1 MHTHTLTSF
10 VSLFAISVHSAS
22 SYFTNKF
29 SLTGTKLITRPGE
42 LNATDDFV
50 TMASPAGHHRVMAF
64 TSHLPTLCSPHT
76 ISIATASPMAAVS
89 SIPHKLLRN
98 SFRHMKNW
106 PIFQTPSVTHRISL
120 NPCKPWHGGPIPQLT
135 GFTGSEHQQFLKRQ
149 MFLPKSME
157 TKKGGKGTI
166 KRFKGNKRPC
176 SVVRK
181 SWNSLFQQCF

>member
-1 MHTHTLTSF
+1 MVRDHDGCSALHYAANTNSFLTEDIIHVLMEALSQKGTHMHTHTLTSF

-50 TMASPAGHHRVMAF
+50 TMASPAGHHQAMAF

-98 SFRHMKNW
+98 SFRHMKN
-106 PIFQTPSVTHRISL
+106 
-120 NPCKPWHGGPIPQLT
+120 
-135 GFTGSEHQQFLKRQ
+135 
-149 MFLPKSME
+149 
-157 TKKGGKGTI
+157 
-166 KRFKGNKRPC
+166 
-176 SVVRK
+176 
-181 SWNSLFQQCF
+181 